1 MAEAGTG
8 EQKGRIHLLGL
19 DARGSSFNSLSFSLS
34 LFFLSLPLCFP
45 SSRFVDSSLKQR
57 RELDAMP
64 SVWNPL
70 IFFVT
75 SGNVVHLD
83 LVLIEVD
90 VEDFSLPVTHTDS

>member
-1 MAEAGTG
+1 MPWRAW
-8 EQKGRIHLLGL
+8 ILLHL
-19 DARGSSFNSLSFSLS
+19 SLLLSLS
-34 LFFLSLPLCFP
+34 LLPLSP
-45 SSRFVDSSLKQR
+45 SLLPLLALRGQLLFKQR

-75 SGNVVHLD
+75 SANVVHLD

>member
-1 MAEAGTG
+1 M
-8 EQKGRIHLLGL
+8 
-19 DARGSSFNSLSFSLS
+19 
-34 LFFLSLPLCFP
+34 
-45 SSRFVDSSLKQR
+45 KQR

-64 SVWNPL
+64 IAWNPL

-90 VEDFSLPVTHTDS
+90 VDDFSLPVTHTDS